1 MSYWG
6 QCQRARPGGC
16 ERADGLI
23 SSATTQA
30 QISFALAHPKIYLL
44 NEALE
49 HVKGPVLQSRK
60 IAVTQGIH
68 RRSERSSGDYP
79 VLMV

>member
-1 MSYWG
+1 M
-6 QCQRARPGGC
+6 
-16 ERADGLI
+16 
-23 SSATTQA
+23 TQA
-30 QISFALAHPKIYLL
+30 QISFALAHPQIYLL

-49 HVKGPVLQSRK
+49 HVKGN
-60 IAVTQGIH
+60 H